1 MPRLRAEI
9 SGKRLREM
17 VEAALAVFCR
27 QGFERSQVADVAKQM
42 GVAVGTL
49 YLYVEGK
56 EALFDLVVRHTAAED
71 PGWLDDLE
79 IPVTT
84 PMPGST
90 VEFLREVFGRKG
102 QWPQLEAALEKE
114 RAEDIRAELDA
125 IVREQY
131 RLMARHRRGLVLL
144 MRSALEFPGLSEVF
158 VMGLRQRLLESL
170 ERYLVSRIRS
180 GQVRSSAEPAAT
192 AAVLTQTIAWA
203 NLQRPFDPGLG
214 AFSEKSIEDAA
225 VDLIVFGLVHAPPSA
240 RPATG
245 PQVERL
251 PPSASSS
258 VPVFPESRS

>member
-27 QGFERSQVADVAKQM
+27 QGFERAQVADVAKQM

-71 PGWLDDLE
+71 PGWLDDIE
-79 IPVTT
+79 IPAPT
-84 PMPGST
+84 PAPGST
-90 VEFLREVFGRKG
+90 VEFLRQVFGRKG
-102 QWPQLEAALEKE
+102 QWPHLEAALQRE
-114 RAEDIRAELDA
+114 RTDDIRSELDG

-170 ERYLVSRIRS
+170 ERYLASRIAA
-180 GQVRSSAEPAAT
+180 GQVRPDVDPAAT

-203 NLQRPFDPGLG
+203 NLQRPFDPGLN
-214 AFSEKSIEDAA
+214 AFSEESIENAA
-225 VDLIVFGLVHAPPSA
+225 VDLIVFGLIQPPGS
-240 RPATG
+240 P
-245 PQVERL
+245 
-251 PPSASSS
+251 
-258 VPVFPESRS
+258 